1 MIIRTKYNLGDEVW
15 FRYGDKIKKGEVI
28 DLKATV
34 VFLSPNP
41 TITYSIRIKKEKGG
55 FWLNRDKTIKVLP
68 LYEEMLFP
76 TKEELVKSLR
86 I

>member
-1 MIIRTKYNLGDEVW
+1 MTIETKYNIGDEVW

-34 VFLSPNP
+34 VFLSSKP
-41 TITYSIRIKKEKGG
+41 TITYSIRVKKGERG
-55 FWLNRDKTIKVLP
+55 FCLNRDKTIKVLP

-76 TKEELVKSLR
+76 TKEELLNSL
-86 I
+86 